1 MIKYFHGAG
10 KRGPYFEGWYL
21 KHQTKEGS
29 ALALIP
35 AIHIDRTGRHSAS
48 LQVIADNQVWWLEY
62 PETEFDASEQAFR
75 IQMGKNLFTSQRI
88 WLDMEQNGLSLCG
101 TLCYGQF
108 TPLKS
113 DIMGP
118 FRFLPGMECSHG
130 VISMGICW
138 KEHWR

>member
-88 WLDMEQNGLSLCG
+88 WLDMEQNVLSLCG